1 MAVFLQSLDTD
12 GNAANGISVSTAAH
26 AALAD
31 VSLNLQSASE
41 AELKAL
47 IDQLGQSY
55 VSEEEAMAHVREML
69 EQYAGITEFDEHVD
83 DSIQTA
89 ILATEPVTGLSYQ
102 TSSGIE
108 GELDTGTFEYDAGD
122 VLSIFAGDER
132 VAQFDSALI
141 GDDGVITFEE
151 AGFSLTWDELQA
163 LLSDDELSEPASEEV
178 EAPADEESDND
189 DAEAS
194 LIDDG
199 GDIFGFGATEES
211 ESGDR
216 GGEEEE
222 DSISAEPESEEP
234 EANVPESEQP
244 EGEILYAGDLF
255 EEEQEGEGLGALLG
269 GDEPTEDG
277 SESDGGVQP
286 QSPPQESADGLVDNA
301 ALMDNLVG
309 TPNTS
314 SDF

>member
-1 MAVFLQSLDTD
+1 
-12 GNAANGISVSTAAH
+12 
-26 AALAD
+26 
-31 VSLNLQSASE
+31 
-41 AELKAL
+41 
-47 IDQLGQSY
+47 
-55 VSEEEAMAHVREML
+55 
-69 EQYAGITEFDEHVD
+69 
-83 DSIQTA
+83 
-89 ILATEPVTGLSYQ
+89 
-102 TSSGIE
+102 
-108 GELDTGTFEYDAGD
+108 
-122 VLSIFAGDER
+122 
-132 VAQFDSALI
+132 
-141 GDDGVITFEE
+141 
-151 AGFSLTWDELQA
+151 DELQA
-163 LLSDDELSEPASEEV
+163 PLSGEAADTLEEEVPDEVATDEDEPEPASEEV

-244 EGEILYAGDLF
+244 EGEILYVGDLF